1 MNKSSA
7 VVAVASVGVGA
18 GGSVNAYSDT
28 ADEAVIGHVGGG
40 ADIADSCNV
49 DQRLPLP
56 GPSLS
61 ALHLKLK

>member
-7 VVAVASVGVGA
+7 VVAIASVGIGA

-28 ADEAVIGHVGGG
+28 ADEAVIGQVGGG

-49 DQRLPLP
+49 LFKGCLSLFRLCQLCT
-56 GPSLS
+56 
-61 ALHLKLK
+61 